1 MANLVDTVLV
11 RSDLLSLSDKI
22 TYAVEQG
29 GSAITVQSFGASAS
43 SSSNHVYSVQV
54 PSVSTVMSRNVKWRC
69 RVAYTISGT
78 VPPKIGANDGFLIQY
93 GTNCVLAPFPLN
105 QACLT
110 STAQINNA
118 SFSVNTREVLDPL
131 LRQCDR
137 RQLGLW
143 SATTPTMLDNATPY
157 ASSAAYAN
165 SPFQSFPNA
174 FELDNIP
181 RGAFNIVSITG
192 NAANTGGAAVPGTV
206 VLTVDLSEPLVGLSP
221 FVWGE
226 HPDEACG
233 MNNLSQI
240 NVSMSLD
247 SVAQRSVRVINAAT
261 DNLGTG
267 LAITQVQYSACYLDV
282 EFHTPPPECFLPPTT
297 ALPYMSIQNYQTP
310 AGATVA
316 YQTTSTINSNVI
328 TLSSVPDKL
337 LLFVRQQ
344 QGLLKPTDADC
355 YAAITSVSILWNNSS
370 GILSN
375 APTSMLWK
383 YSRESGSKQNWVEFQ
398 GFAQL
403 PQVLAGGN
411 TTPQTNTVGS
421 VLALDFSRV
430 IPIAGLQTCGSLG
443 SFNFSIKVDFTN
455 TTGFDMSAPILNCC
469 FLSSGV
475 VMLNQGTAQSFV
487 GVLDKETVLEA
498 YKQEATPNAELKRVV
513 GGGFFDRLKTIA
525 HKAYTF
531 GRRHGPA
538 ALEMAR
544 RHGVIDEAKH
554 RLAQHSAV
562 GKKAASAISALGY
575 GVGEEMGGA
584 FSGGRKHLKHRL
596 Y

>member
-1 MANLVDTVLV
+1 MSNLVDTVLV

-43 SSSNHVYSVQV
+43 SASNHVYSIQV

-69 RVAYTISGT
+69 RVQYTISGS
-78 VPPKIGANDGFLIQY
+78 VPAKVGENDGYLIQY
-93 GTNCVLAPFPLN
+93 GVNCVLAPFPLN

-143 SATTPTMLDNATPY
+143 SATTPAMLDNATPY
-157 ASSAAYAN
+157 AASAAYAN

-192 NAANTGGAAVPGTV
+192 NVPNATAAAVPGTV
-206 VLTVDLSEPLVGLSP
+206 VITVDLSEPLVGLSP

-226 HPDEACG
+226 HPNEACG
-233 MNNLSQI
+233 INNLSQI

-247 SVAQRSVRVINAAT
+247 SVAQRSVRVINGVTA
-261 DNLGTG
+261 NLGTG
-267 LAITQVQYSACYLDV
+267 LNVTQVQYSACYLDV
-282 EFHTPPPECFLPPTT
+282 EFQTPPPECFLPPTT

-310 AGATVA
+310 AGAAVGIGA
-316 YQTTSTINSNVI
+316 AGTINSNVI
-328 TLSSVPDKL
+328 TLSSVPDKM

-344 QGLLKPTDADC
+344 QGQLTPTDADA
-355 YAAITSVSILWNNSS
+355 YGAISSISILFNNQS
-370 GILSN
+370 GILAN

-383 YSRESGSKQNWVEFQ
+383 YSRESGSKQNWTEFQ
-398 GFAQL
+398 GVAQL
-403 PQVLAGGN
+403 QQAVAGGN
-411 TTPQTNTVGS
+411 TTPQAYTTGS

-443 SFNFSIKVDFTN
+443 QFNISVLVNFTN
-455 TTGFDMSAPILNCC
+455 TTGVAMSAPILNCC

-498 YKQEATPNAELKRVV
+498 FKQEATPNAELQRVV

-554 RLAQHSAV
+554 RLAKHSAV
-562 GKKAASAISALGY
+562 GKHAASAISALGY

-584 FSGGRKHLKHRL
+584 FSGGRKGLKHRL